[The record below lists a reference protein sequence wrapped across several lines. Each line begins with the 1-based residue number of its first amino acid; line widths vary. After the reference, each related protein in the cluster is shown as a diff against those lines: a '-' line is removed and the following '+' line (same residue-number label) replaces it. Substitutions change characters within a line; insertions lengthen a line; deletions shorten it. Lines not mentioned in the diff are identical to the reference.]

1 MKVAGI
7 PPTSTSMFNN
17 ICYELVAELADGI
30 PDIASNIRK
39 KLDLPDK
46 VLEFK
51 EGATR
56 DLVYTTGPDLSIWR
70 YDPHLLQIGGPPV
83 EYAEQVI
90 VNFVLSLSHY
100 LVIVFF
106 WIDIW
111 CRWKGRGR
119 DTFGSKSLSR
129 SRSGASQERQRRGRT
144 GRRERRERE
153 LCKGGGRGRRE
164 GPKTTRVSS
173 SNTSSGTK
181 P

>member
-39 KLDLPDK
+39 KLDLPEK

-51 EGATR
+51 ENATR

-83 EYAEQVI
+83 EYAEQVMI
-90 VNFVLSLSHY
+90 VDFVTFLPSLCHRDGASLSLSLSLSHTHTHTHS
-100 LVIVFF
+100 
-106 WIDIW
+106 WMQHA
-111 CRWKGRGR
+111 
-119 DTFGSKSLSR
+119 DT
-129 SRSGASQERQRRGRT
+129 
-144 GRRERRERE
+144 
-153 LCKGGGRGRRE
+153 C
-164 GPKTTRVSS
+164 VSS
-173 SNTSSGTK
+173 GFRSPETDWTFFSV
-181 P
+181 